1 MGLDGAA
8 ISLDR
13 DSRRC
18 VDPPQ
23 DGPMDHLDS
32 IARGR
37 RLAICVIDRLAQR
50 TRRTAAVAVR
60 GWCVGT
66 QDKMNGLA
74 DRLVAAARAEIG
86 SDGLS
91 QIHRP
96 EAYPRGDLSDL
107 NRYPTD
113 VAPGR
118 T

>member
-1 MGLDGAA
+1 
-8 ISLDR
+8 
-13 DSRRC
+13 
-18 VDPPQ
+18 
-23 DGPMDHLDS
+23 
-32 IARGR
+32 
-37 RLAICVIDRLAQR
+37 
-50 TRRTAAVAVR
+50 
-60 GWCVGT
+60 
-66 QDKMNGLA
+66 MNGLA